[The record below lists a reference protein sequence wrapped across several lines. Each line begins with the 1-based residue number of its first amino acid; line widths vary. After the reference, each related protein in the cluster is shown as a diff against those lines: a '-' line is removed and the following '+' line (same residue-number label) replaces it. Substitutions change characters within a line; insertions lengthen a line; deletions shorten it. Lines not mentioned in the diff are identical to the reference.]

1 MRLFRQTPHLKDHIA
16 QLIETGL
23 QALVEDGVLPAD
35 SFPAITIERTR
46 DSSHGDFACNIA
58 MVLARQAGMSP
69 RDLAGHLVDH
79 MPTGGVI
86 ERIDIAG
93 PGFINFFL
101 KATAQH
107 AVVGRIIDEGARF
120 GHSDTGQGGKILI
133 EFVSAN
139 PTGPLHVGHGRG
151 AAYGATLANL
161 LQAVGYNVER
171 EYYVNDAGRQMDI
184 LACSVYIR
192 YLQQCGVD
200 FPLPEQCYQGDY
212 IIDIAAELYQLHKD
226 GLRIN
231 MDPPGNN
238 GDAEA
243 ALDELIGQL
252 KSQLGARY
260 LEVHSLGLQTIL
272 SEICN
277 DLEEFG
283 VEFEHWYS
291 EQSLQENNQVQRAI
305 EQLDT
310 NGYLYEKDGARWF
323 RSSDLGDEKDRVVVR
338 ENGQSTYF
346 ASDIAYH
353 DEKFRRGYGKIIN
366 IWGADHHGYI
376 ARVRAALEALGHDS
390 KQLDILLVQFVSL
403 FRGKEK
409 LQMSTR
415 SGQFVTLEQLRT
427 EVGRDAT
434 RFFYVMRKS
443 EQHLDFDLELAKSST
458 KDNPVY
464 YIQYAHAR
472 VTSLLEKV
480 MAADADFEIKPCL
493 EHIEALRSAVEIQLL
508 GKLSEYPEVLHNAAV
523 NYEPHLLVYYLREL
537 ATEFHAWYDTHRVMG
552 EAPVTMKA
560 RVALCLAVQQIIRNG
575 LTLLGVSAPGKM

>member
-1 MRLFRQTPHLKDHIA
+1 VRLFRQAHHLKDHIA

-23 QALVEDGVLPAD
+23 RALVENGLLPAE

-69 RDLAGHLVDH
+69 RDLAAHLVDRI
-79 MPTGGVI
+79 PTGGVI
-86 ERIDIAG
+86 ERIDVAG

-101 KATAQH
+101 KADAQH
-107 AVVGRIIDEGARF
+107 AIVGRIIDEGARF
-120 GHSDTGQGGKILI
+120 GHSDTGQGAKILI
-133 EFVSAN
+133 EYVSAN

-151 AAYGATLANL
+151 AAYGATVANL
-161 LQAVGYNVER
+161 LQAVGYSVER

-192 YLQQCGVD
+192 YLQQCGID

-212 IIDIAAELYQLHKD
+212 IIDIAAELYRRHKNA
-226 GLRIN
+226 LRVDMN
-231 MDPPGNN
+231 PPGNN
-238 GDAEA
+238 SDAEA

-252 KSQLGARY
+252 KLQLGTCY
-260 LEVHSLGLQTIL
+260 QDVHTLGLQTIL
-272 SEICN
+272 SEIRN

-283 VEFEHWYS
+283 VEYDNWYS
-291 EQSLQENNQVQRAI
+291 EQSLEQDNKVERVIA
-305 EQLDT
+305 QLDA
-310 NGYLYEKDGARWF
+310 NGYIYEKDGARWF

-338 ENGQSTYF
+338 ENGQATYF

-443 EQHLDFDLELAKSST
+443 EQHLDFDMELAKSST

-472 VTSLLEKV
+472 VASLLEKV
-480 MAADADFEIKPCL
+480 RTADANFEIKPCL
-493 EHIEALRSAVEIQLL
+493 ECIDALRSPVEIRLL
-508 GKLSEYPEVLHNAAV
+508 GKLSEYPEVLQNAAV
-523 NYEPHLLVYYLREL
+523 NYEPHLLVYYLKEL

-552 EAPVTMKA
+552 EAPATMKA
-560 RVALCLAVQQIIRNG
+560 RMVLCLAVQQIIRNG

>member
-1 MRLFRQTPHLKDHIA
+1 VRLFRQAHHLKDHIA

-23 QALVEDGVLPAD
+23 EALVENGLLPAET
-35 SFPAITIERTR
+35 FPAITIERTR

-58 MVLARQAGMSP
+58 MVLARRAGMSP
-69 RDLAGHLVDH
+69 RDLAAHLVDH
-79 MPTGGVI
+79 IPTGEVI

-107 AVVGRIIDEGARF
+107 AIVGRIIDEGERF
-120 GHSDTGQGGKILI
+120 GHSDTGQGVKILI

-151 AAYGATLANL
+151 AAYGATVANL
-161 LQAVGYNVER
+161 LQAIGYSVER

-200 FPLPEQCYQGDY
+200 FALPEQCYQGDY
-212 IIDIAAELYQLHKD
+212 INDIAAELYRLHKD
-226 GLRIN
+226 GLRIGI
-231 MDPPGNN
+231 DPPVNN

-243 ALDELIGQL
+243 ALDALIGQL

-260 LEVHSLGLQTIL
+260 QDVHTLGLQTIL
-272 SEICN
+272 SEIRN

-283 VEFEHWYS
+283 VEYDRWYS
-291 EQSLQENNQVQRAI
+291 EQSLQGNNQVGRAI
-305 EQLDT
+305 EQLDA
-310 NGYLYEKDGARWF
+310 NGYIYEKDGARWF

-338 ENGQSTYF
+338 ENGQVTYF

-353 DEKFRRGYGKIIN
+353 DDKFRRGYGNIIN

-390 KQLDILLVQFVSL
+390 KKLDILLVQFVSL

-443 EQHLDFDLELAKSST
+443 EQHLDFDMELAKSST

-472 VTSLLEKV
+472 VASLLEKV
-480 MAADADFEIKPCL
+480 MAADGDFEIKPCL
-493 EHIEALRSAVEIQLL
+493 ECIDALRSPVEVQLL

-552 EAPVTMKA
+552 ETPATMKA
-560 RVALCLAVQQIIRNG
+560 RMVLCLAVQQIIRNG